1 MSSYPA
7 SSPAFNTVPPNTPV
21 STIGTPNSSI
31 PATPTTPDGLA
42 AAVDPTSPVGMSDPS
57 SINAILATS
66 PNGKRDPSP
75 SKGFI
80 SHSHASPSPSFAS
93 VAAAAGKRP
102 MSGTPTRG
110 SSALAR
116 DSTSRSR
123 NHTSASGSGVSGS
136 EEGDSDSE
144 DDERHLPVR
153 ARDLVDGHPAEESL
167 SQYANVSSMVALV
180 VVPFFQGLF
189 YGLGEGA
196 AKVLIGNYFGLEP
209 IVALGGTRRDKVDG
223 TRERR
228 GGVSMAR
235 WFKREEQTPVTV
247 AVAAAMPEPD
257 LALLEWV
264 DKSQEGE
271 RVDISEP
278 RISVQLSEWKRRQ
291 LGLGLS
297 SLEGYRTPLGVLH
310 RPYC

>member
-31 PATPTTPDGLA
+31 PATPTAPDGLA
-42 AAVDPTSPVGMSDPS
+42 AAVDPTSPTGMSDSS

-80 SHSHASPSPSFAS
+80 SHSHASSPPSFAS
-93 VAAAAGKRP
+93 VAAGAGKRP
-102 MSGTPTRG
+102 MTGPRTRG

-116 DSTSRSR
+116 GSTSASG
-123 NHTSASGSGVSGS
+123 SGSGVSGS
-136 EEGDSDSE
+136 EGDSDSE
-144 DDERHLPVR
+144 DDRHLPTR
-153 ARDLVDGHPAEESL
+153 ARDIVEGHPAEESL

-228 GGVSMAR
+228 GVSMAR

-247 AVAAAMPEPD
+247 AVAATMPEPE

-264 DKSQEGE
+264 DKTQDGE
-271 RVDISEP
+271 RVDSSEP
-278 RISVQLSEWKRRQ
+278 RISAQLSEWKRRQ